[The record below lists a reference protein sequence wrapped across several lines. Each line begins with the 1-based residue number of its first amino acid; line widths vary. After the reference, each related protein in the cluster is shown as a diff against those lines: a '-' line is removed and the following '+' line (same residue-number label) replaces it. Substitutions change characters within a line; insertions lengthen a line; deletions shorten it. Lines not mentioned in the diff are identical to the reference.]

1 MKEVGQS
8 YCDKEYYKRIHIR
21 KSLLDNFFTKLTL
34 NSSSDI
40 RFQNSDSLFIDRAVA
55 YCQDLPGFIAY
66 KKIFE
71 NAYYSDD
78 ILNIVRMDDGKGMLK
93 ITLNWSKVIKYRG
106 RNQIIGHKYNLILAI
121 VGNIPE
127 STTRR
132 ILL

>member
-1 MKEVGQS
+1 MGQS

-55 YCQDLPGFIAY
+55 YCEDLPGFIAY
-66 KKIFE
+66 KKIFA
-71 NAYYSDD
+71 NVYYSDY
-78 ILNIVRMDDGKGMLK
+78 ILNIARIDDGKGMLK
-93 ITLNWSKVIKYRG
+93 ITLNWSKVIKFRG
-106 RNQIIGHKYNLILAI
+106 RNQIIGHKCYIILAI
-121 VGNIPE
+121 AENIPK
-127 STTRR
+127 STTTR

>member
-21 KSLLDNFFTKLTL
+21 KYLLDNFFTKLTL

-55 YCQDLPGFIAY
+55 YCQDLPSLIAY

-71 NAYYSDD
+71 NLCDSNDR
-78 ILNIVRMDDGKGMLK
+78 LNIVRMDDRKVMLM
-93 ITLNWSKVIKYRG
+93 ITLSYSKVIK
-106 RNQIIGHKYNLILAI
+106 
-121 VGNIPE
+121 
-127 STTRR
+127 
-132 ILL
+132 